1 MRGARADVA
10 VIAGISNARCDNLS
24 RDGFGDNVQQNASRP
39 SDSESERQAD
49 FADYRWCWRFE
60 RMQQSCSQSL
70 RISTARLLVQ
80 VCEEADKLY
89 HFEMKKP
96 ENREKM
102 WRLQDDWMSAK
113 EAMTFDEWRLRV
125 RERKRNL

>member
-1 MRGARADVA
+1 
-10 VIAGISNARCDNLS
+10 
-24 RDGFGDNVQQNASRP
+24 
-39 SDSESERQAD
+39 
-49 FADYRWCWRFE
+49 
-60 RMQQSCSQSL
+60 MQQSCSQSL